1 MVGWRVGQPPL
12 SNAPRPFERYRLSLF
27 AEGGEDQDDPDGV
40 SVDDLDGVR
49 IVREVT
55 PVGSC
60 PALHPG
66 EGILSVEA
74 DRPPLVLI
82 AHMLGYEKGHEHED
96 STRQVEEPGA
106 GAARRRSRRRS
117 SAFETSEAIMLDPAS
132 VVDHEAR
139 HMQPAELFN
148 EALKSYWDVS
158 IAAAL
163 VSWLGIIGVS
173 GVSRVVGATG
183 RQ

>member
-1 MVGWRVGQPPL
+1 MKRCSSRQSPL
-12 SNAPRPFERYRLSLF
+12 GFGNLGLALLASIV
-27 AEGGEDQDDPDGV
+27 AEGSEDQDDPDGV

-66 EGILSVEA
+66 EGILSVET

-82 AHMLGYEKGHEHED
+82 ARMLGYEKGRH
-96 STRQVEEPGA
+96 SRRVAFRRQVEEPGA
-106 GAARRRSRRRS
+106 GAARRHSRRRS
-117 SAFETSEAIMLDPAS
+117 SVFATSEAIMLDPAS

-139 HMQPAELFN
+139 QMQWAALFN
-148 EALKSYWDVS
+148 EALKSYRDVS
-158 IAAAL
+158 IAAVA
-163 VSWLGIIGVS
+163 VSWVLLLLYEWWVLFG
-173 GVSRVVGATG
+173 RVL
-183 RQ
+183 